1 MKNMFMLN
9 MEHWVGWGKGDCGQL
24 FDGTHRKL
32 SWRFFLFLC
41 FVCVCVSV
49 RCHLERLKLLKSL
62 NTGRCIWFADLPEI
76 LMAPQNQTIKLGKA
90 FVLECDADGN
100 PLPSITWQFN
110 GNPLTSSANDA
121 DLLLE
126 NENTELVVSVAKQQ
140 HAGKQ

>member
-1 MKNMFMLN
+1 M
-9 MEHWVGWGKGDCGQL
+9 
-24 FDGTHRKL
+24 
-32 SWRFFLFLC
+32 
-41 FVCVCVSV
+41 
-49 RCHLERLKLLKSL
+49 LKSL

-76 LMAPQNQTIKLGKA
+76 LMAPQNQTIKLGKS

-110 GNPLTSSANDA
+110 GKPLTSSTTAA

-140 HAGKQ
+140 HAGKQSQPTAQPTSPPIQPNPPTPLCLHNSSCILYGVQVSTAARPAMRMAR